1 MPDGRSLSSRVA
13 LAAVRALG
21 VLPLLLLTAAA
32 LAQTLAAYVPASG
45 QAVRIQGLT
54 PGASYQLRISGWMT
68 FGTWSVNGRTLQN
81 DACYEF
87 AAKGYPDPLPVLTN
101 DAGVIACGAYA
112 PDHVYTSA
120 PFQAQASSMR
130 FWVLDSDYRDNAGA
144 LLVELLPV
152 QGAATTGRY
161 CVLRNQDLYG
171 PPVCYQFYLADTRRT
186 SGAMAV
192 LDATGVCAVS
202 ELAARQGWEVDPTLG
217 GPYATWE
224 AGDQAMGTLSRY
236 GGDLY
241 GCLAAQDAWDPW
253 ADDEATQDDDPWA
266 NSCPWAF
273 DGECD
278 EPGIGTGLCDAGTDS
293 ADCSAGPFDPANSC
307 VWAFDGECDEPGIG
321 TGACDAGTDAA
332 DCAGVRPPPP
342 DEDLPDDVEERDQEL
357 NRCDVWSAANS
368 GGVEGTI
375 DRWDVSTI
383 PDGAVFDLSF
393 QAWDLPDRFRV
404 AYLGTTLWDSGWR
417 GSSTYASDPSY
428 PGGIAGAGGG
438 EVSDLFVKSGSNV
451 VTVTVVGVDDD
462 TEWEYRIR
470 CRMP

>member
-1 MPDGRSLSSRVA
+1 MPVVRSPSPRLAPAAVRTLLAVLLVA
-13 LAAVRALG
+13 LAG
-21 VLPLLLLTAAA
+21 SA
-32 LAQTLAAYVPASG
+32 LAQSLAAYVPASG
-45 QAVRIQGLT
+45 QAVRIDGLQ
-54 PGASYQLRISGWMT
+54 PGADYQLRISGWMT

-87 AAKGYPDPLPVLTN
+87 AAKGFPDPLPVLTN

-120 PFQAQASSMR
+120 AFRAQASSMR
-130 FWVLDSDYRDNAGA
+130 FWVLDSDYRDNSGA

-152 QGAATTGRY
+152 QAAGSAGRY

-192 LDATGVCAVS
+192 LDAAGGCAAS
-202 ELAARQGWEVDPTLG
+202 ELAARQGWEVDPSLG

-224 AGDQAMGTLSRY
+224 GGDQAMSTLSRY

-253 ADDEATQDDDPWA
+253 AEDPSDEDPWA
-266 NSCPWAF
+266 NSCRWAF

-278 EPGIGTGLCDAGTDS
+278 EPGIGTGVCDAGTD
-293 ADCSAGPFDPANSC
+293 
-307 VWAFDGECDEPGIG
+307 
-321 TGACDAGTDAA
+321 TA
-332 DCAGVRPPPP
+332 DCAGVQPPPLG
-342 DEDLPDDVEERDQEL
+342 EDLPENVEERDQEL
-357 NRCDVWSAANS
+357 NQCDVWSAANS

-417 GSSTYASDPSY
+417 GASSYASDARY

-438 EVSDLFVKSGSNV
+438 EVTDLFVKSGSNV

>member
-1 MPDGRSLSSRVA
+1 VA
-13 LAAVRALG
+13 LAAARTLAILSL
-21 VLPLLLLTAAA
+21 VLAGATA
-32 LAQTLAAYVPASG
+32 LAQSLAAYVPASG
-45 QAVRIQGLT
+45 EAVRIDGLV
-54 PGASYQLRISGWMT
+54 PGTSYRLRISGWMT
-68 FGTWSVNGRTLQN
+68 FGTWSVNGRMLQN

-87 AAKGYPDPLPVLTN
+87 AAKGFPDPLPVLTN
-101 DAGVIACGAYA
+101 DAGVIACGDYA

-120 PFQAQASSMR
+120 PFQAQETSMR
-130 FWVLDSDYRDNAGA
+130 FWVLDSDYRDNAGS

-152 QGAATTGRY
+152 QAAGPAGGY
-161 CVLRNQDLYG
+161 CVVRNQDLDG
-171 PPVCYQFYLADTRRT
+171 PPVCYQFFLADTRRP

-192 LDATGVCAVS
+192 LDAAGGCAAS

-217 GPYATWE
+217 GPYATWQG
-224 AGDQAMGTLSRY
+224 GDQAMSTLSRY

-241 GCLAAQDAWDPW
+241 GCLAAQDGWDPRQG
-253 ADDEATQDDDPWA
+253 EPPSQGDDPWA
-266 NSCPWAF
+266 NSCRWAF

-278 EPGIGTGLCDAGTDS
+278 EPGIGTGVCDAGTD
-293 ADCSAGPFDPANSC
+293 
-307 VWAFDGECDEPGIG
+307 
-321 TGACDAGTDAA
+321 TA
-332 DCAGVRPPPP
+332 DCAGVRPPP
-342 DEDLPDDVEERDQEL
+342 DEDLPENVEERDQEL
-357 NRCDVWSAANS
+357 DRCDVWSAANS

-404 AYLGTTLWDSGWR
+404 AYLGTTRWDSGWR
-417 GSSTYASDPSY
+417 GSSAFAGDPRY
-428 PGGIAGAGGG
+428 PGGIAGGGGG
-438 EVSDLFVKSGSNV
+438 EAGDLFVKSGSDV

>member
-1 MPDGRSLSSRVA
+1 MV
-13 LAAVRALG
+13 
-21 VLPLLLLTAAA
+21 LLTLLATAAS
-32 LAQTLAAYVPASG
+32 AQTLAAYVPASG
-45 QAVRIQGLT
+45 RPVHIQGLT

-120 PFQAQASSMR
+120 PFQAQAASMR
-130 FWVLDSDYRDNAGA
+130 FWVLDSDYRDNQGA

-152 QGAATTGRY
+152 QGAGTAGRY

-171 PPVCYQFYLADTRRT
+171 PPVCFQFYLADTRRT

-192 LDATGVCAVS
+192 LDAAGGCAVS

-224 AGDQAMGTLSRY
+224 GGDQAMSTLSRY

-241 GCLAAQDAWDPW
+241 GCLAALDAWDPW
-253 ADDEATQDDDPWA
+253 ADDDPTQDDDPWA

-278 EPGIGTGLCDAGTDS
+278 EPGIGTGLCDAGTDT
-293 ADCSAGPFDPANSC
+293 ADCAAGPFDPANSC
-307 VWAFDGECDEPGIG
+307 YWAYDGECDEPGIG
-321 TGACDAGTDAA
+321 TGVCDAGTDTA
-332 DCAGVRPPPP
+332 DCASVRPPPQQP
-342 DEDLPDDVEERDQEL
+342 DLPEDVEERDQEL
-357 NRCDVWSAANS
+357 NQCEVWSASNS
-368 GGVEGTI
+368 GGAEGTI

-383 PDGAVFDLSF
+383 PDGAVFDLRYDAESM
-393 QAWDLPDRFRV
+393 PDRFHV
-404 AYLGTTLWDSGWR
+404 DYLGARVWDSGWR
-417 GSSTYASDPSY
+417 GSSSYATDPDY
-428 PGGIAGAGGG
+428 PGGIAGPGAG
-438 EVSDLFVKSGSNV
+438 ERLDLFRKAGSDRL
-451 VTVTVVGVDDD
+451 TVTVIGGESGTVWSYQV
-462 TEWEYRIR
+462 R